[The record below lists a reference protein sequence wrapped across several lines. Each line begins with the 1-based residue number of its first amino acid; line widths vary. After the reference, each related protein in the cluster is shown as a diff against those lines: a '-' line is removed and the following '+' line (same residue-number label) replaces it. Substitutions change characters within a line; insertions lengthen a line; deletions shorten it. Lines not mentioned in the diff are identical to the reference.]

1 MPLILTR
8 ATLEM
13 LLDDVV
19 VKTGLLMRVCMPARV
34 VSYFPPVPGPRP
46 TPPRAMIQIDL
57 KYAREG
63 HIDDVDLAA
72 MEVFQPAADARE
84 PGELVGSYPMMIV
97 PIHFPG
103 PWGMWARGPLLPGEL
118 GKLVWCDRSIDS
130 WQVDGGSPTGPTDPG
145 FGHTH
150 GGMTGGPMND
160 CWFEPGLRSGFSM
173 GVGPAGTLPS
183 VVDPVAWEIG
193 TADGL
198 STLKITAPG
207 GGLPVMMELKTA
219 GATLTLDA
227 LTVIKGG
234 ALAVQFLAKA
244 PPLVQLLTALAS
256 DLSTWVPAPMDGGL
270 ALKTK
275 MLLPGGFLTI
285 AAGLIGQISCTKM
298 QGE

>member
-19 VKTGLLMRVCMPARV
+19 VKTGLTMRVCMPARV

-63 HIDDVDLAA
+63 HIDDIDLAA

-145 FGHTH
+145 FGHMH

-173 GVGPAGTLPS
+173 GVGPVGTAPS
-183 VVDPVAWEIG
+183 VVDPAAWMIG
-193 TADGL
+193 SADGF
-198 STLKITAPG
+198 SVLKITAPG
-207 GGLPVMMELKTA
+207 GGVPVRMDLTTTA
-219 GATLTLDA
+219 PNLTLDSS
-227 LTVIKGG
+227 LFVDIGLG
-234 ALAVQFLAKA
+234 ATSFAAKA
-244 PPLVQLLTALAS
+244 DQVDARFAEIK
-256 DLSTWVPAPMDGGL
+256 A
-270 ALKTK
+270 A
-275 MLLPGGFLTI
+275 MLLIPPAVTPLDAVAVVNAILTFFETWP
-285 AAGLIGQISCTKM
+285 AATVTAIKARVL
-298 QGE
+298 